1 MKLKKRIAALLMAGT
16 MVCST
21 LPVNVLAVE
30 NSNRN
35 VGGLCEHHAE
45 HTEDC
50 GYTEGS
56 EGTPCNHEHTEDCYT
71 LVTSCVHKHTADC
84 YPAESV
90 SDNTASP
97 SDAEN
102 REPTECSHEC
112 SEDTGCIKKELDC
125 KHEHDEACGYV
136 PATEGRPCGYICG
149 ECDVEDEPETATPS
163 NAAQL
168 SAGDVQKLIDALP
181 ATDKLTTMT
190 KDEQNAVYADLQA
203 AYEAYEALTEDEQAL
218 LTGTEVFESLFHFFN
233 GMVNLLATANG
244 VSYLDENGDEQTADN
259 VTVVESG
266 TTAWNGGW
274 YVVNDT
280 VTIGSRVAVSGEVH
294 LILADGAS
302 LTVNGGINVA
312 KDNSFSVYAQSD
324 KENMGAL
331 TANGN
336 NGGAGIGGGDSGS
349 GGNIT
354 INGGN
359 VTATGGQY
367 AAGIGGGNGGSGG
380 TVTIHGGNVTA
391 SSGDSGA
398 GIGGGYSGSGG
409 TITINGGRVKA
420 NGGDSGAGIGGGRRG
435 SGGEITI
442 HGGSVTATGGQDA
455 AGIGGGYDASGG
467 TVTIHGGSVTATG
480 GLSASG
486 IGSGKEGSGVSFA
499 TGTDGHALIVANGGI
514 SDTSSRDS
522 WSGIFFDGNTGTVYG
537 NPTIQENIEIPSG
550 KTLTVPV
557 NTTLTVKDGVT
568 LTNNGK
574 IINNGKITNN
584 GTITGN
590 GTVEGNQ
597 PLLPPPPVSYRTCD
611 ENGQN
616 WETKEC
622 RNYTVVD
629 GSTTAWSDGWYVVNR
644 KVTIDE
650 LVTVTGNVRLIL
662 TDGTTLTVDGG
673 INVAKGNS
681 FSVYAQS
688 VGENTGRLT
697 ANSGDWDAGIGG
709 GNGKAAGT
717 ITIHGGEVTAN
728 GNKGGAGIGG
738 GSGAG
743 FDASGGTITI
753 HDGTVKATGGGS
765 GAGIG
770 GGNSGS
776 GGTITIHGGNV
787 TATGGDN
794 GAGIGGG
801 YTGSGG
807 NITIHGGSVTATG
820 GGFAAGIGGGYTG
833 SGGNITIHGGTVKA
847 TGGDYA
853 AGIGGGRKG
862 SGGTI
867 TINGG
872 SVAATGGEL
881 AAGIGDGSDGSGG
894 SFATGTDGHAL
905 IVASSISDKSQ
916 RDSWSG
922 IIFDENDGK
931 VYKNQTLQENFEI
944 PLGKTLTVPKNITLT
959 VKDGVTLTNS
969 GTITG
974 DGTLD
979 GKGNLVGSGTVANTI
994 RNNLQKDSNVTV
1006 NVSPSPATYGSKVN
1020 ITATISKAATISRA
1034 ATISKTANAIT
1045 RAAENQVEFFV
1056 GTDSNKKSLGTA
1068 NVNGDAATL
1077 SDVEISQEKGFAVG
1091 ENTITAEYGGSMG
1104 LKPQTGST
1112 RLTVQGDLKDAIVT
1126 VNGKYFYTNSPIIPE
1141 VSVTW
1146 NGTQLTKDTDYT
1158 VNYTDNTNVGNA
1170 TVTVTGTGNYI
1181 STKTGSFTIAP
1192 AQLNDATVKVNGTY
1206 TYTGQAQTPASN
1218 DVVVTLGSKTVP
1230 SDQYTISAS
1239 NNINA
1244 GQATVTVTAKAD
1256 GNYTGSASGK
1266 FTIALASLN
1275 DAKVEV
1281 SGGPFTYDGTSKD
1294 PTVTVTLDSK
1304 TLSAGTD
1311 YTLSYSNSNGG
1322 DGNLTNAGT
1331 VTVTAT
1337 GKGNYTGTKTEKFT
1351 IGKATPKPT
1360 TPTGLTAVYGSTLK
1374 DVSLPIGWA
1383 WDAPETSVGNVGEN
1397 TFPATYN
1404 KDSSGNYN
1412 PVQQNL
1418 TVKVSPAS
1426 YKITLTGQA
1435 VSPTQITLNEA
1446 VVEPDNTGTTV
1457 TYGYNITNEAPAN
1470 WQTERVFSG
1479 LNSNTTYYFFAKVE
1493 AATNYAETISTGVA
1507 ITTPEKEVSSI
1518 SIQTQP
1524 AKLAYTSGQKLDL
1537 SGLSVQVSYSDNTS
1551 KTIGWDSGKLTADPA
1566 QGTVL
1571 TVTGHSG
1578 KTVTIS
1584 YGGKTAKTDALTVGK
1599 AEQAALSITGK
1610 PTTVY
1615 NGDTFTLTTTGG
1627 SGTGTVTWEIIS
1639 GPATVDANGK
1649 VTVTGIGEIQIKAIK
1664 AADTE
1669 YAQSETTIALTAV
1682 KKPSSGGGSS
1692 SGGGGGS
1699 SSSGGGSGKTDTT
1712 TTTKPDG
1719 TKVQTETKKDG
1730 TKIQT
1735 ETKKDGSVTKTTTN
1749 PNGSSVTE
1757 NKAADG
1763 STGTVKTDKHGQTT
1777 AETALSSKAIETAKR
1792 NGEPV
1797 KAPVEVKASRDS
1809 NTAPTV
1815 KVDLPKNSGDTKV
1828 EIPVSNVKP
1837 GTVAVLVHADGTEEI
1852 VKNSLPTADGIQL
1865 TVNGG
1870 ATVKIMDNS
1879 KDFIDTQ
1886 NHWAKDAIDF
1896 VSARGLVNGMND
1908 VTYAPN
1914 NSTTR
1919 AQLWTILA
1927 RQNDADLT
1935 GGSIWYEKA
1944 QNWAKSKGI
1953 SDGTNP
1959 SATINRAQMV
1969 TMLWR
1974 AMGQPAAASGASFAD
1989 VPADSYYAQAVS
2001 WAVENGIT
2009 AGVGNGRFDPNSTC
2023 TRAQIATFLWRAM
2036 AE

>member
-1 MKLKKRIAALLMAGT
+1 MIWKWKRPTAFLLAAAMIVT
-16 MVCST
+16 MSGVSAS
-21 LPVNVLAVE
+21 AV
-30 NSNRN
+30 
-35 VGGLCEHHAE
+35 GP
-45 HTEDC
+45 D
-50 GYTEGS
+50 GS
-56 EGTPCNHEHTEDCYT
+56 AASG
-71 LVTSCVHKHTADC
+71 SA
-84 YPAESV
+84 PAE
-90 SDNTASP
+90 
-97 SDAEN
+97 
-102 REPTECSHEC
+102 CSCETHCEQETVNPDC
-112 SEDTGCIKKELDC
+112 PVCGIEGADLTQCQSEANAIT
-125 KHEHDEACGYV
+125 
-136 PATEGRPCGYICG
+136 
-149 ECDVEDEPETATPS
+149 VEK
-163 NAAQL
+163 
-168 SAGDVQKLIDALP
+168 VQELIDALP
-181 ATDKLTTMT
+181 TTDKLTTMT

-203 AYEAYEALTEDEQAL
+203 AYEAYQALTEDEQAL

-233 GMVNLLATANG
+233 GMVNLLAENG
-244 VSYLDENGDEQTADN
+244 VSYLDKNGSKQTADN
-259 VTVVESG
+259 VTVVGSSM
-266 TTAWNGGW
+266 TAWNGGW
-274 YVVNDT
+274 YVVNGA
-280 VTIGSRVAVSGEVH
+280 VTIDGRVTVSGEVH
-294 LILADGAS
+294 LILADNAS
-302 LTVNGGINVA
+302 LTVNGGIDVA
-312 KDNSFSVYAQSD
+312 
-324 KENMGAL
+324 EN
-331 TANGN
+331 
-336 NGGAGIGGGDSGS
+336 
-349 GGNIT
+349 
-354 INGGN
+354 
-359 VTATGGQY
+359 
-367 AAGIGGGNGGSGG
+367 
-380 TVTIHGGNVTA
+380 
-391 SSGDSGA
+391 
-398 GIGGGYSGSGG
+398 
-409 TITINGGRVKA
+409 
-420 NGGDSGAGIGGGRRG
+420 
-435 SGGEITI
+435 
-442 HGGSVTATGGQDA
+442 
-455 AGIGGGYDASGG
+455 
-467 TVTIHGGSVTATG
+467 
-480 GLSASG
+480 
-486 IGSGKEGSGVSFA
+486 
-499 TGTDGHALIVANGGI
+499 
-514 SDTSSRDS
+514 
-522 WSGIFFDGNTGTVYG
+522 
-537 NPTIQENIEIPSG
+537 
-550 KTLTVPV
+550 
-557 NTTLTVKDGVT
+557 
-568 LTNNGK
+568 
-574 IINNGKITNN
+574 
-584 GTITGN
+584 
-590 GTVEGNQ
+590 
-597 PLLPPPPVSYRTCD
+597 
-611 ENGQN
+611 
-616 WETKEC
+616 
-622 RNYTVVD
+622 
-629 GSTTAWSDGWYVVNR
+629 
-644 KVTIDE
+644 
-650 LVTVTGNVRLIL
+650 
-662 TDGTTLTVDGG
+662 
-673 INVAKGNS
+673 NS

-688 VGENTGRLT
+688 VGENMGTLT
-697 ANSGDWDAGIGG
+697 ATSSQSEEAGIGGTWENAGTITINGGSVTASSGENGAGIGG
-709 GNGKAAGT
+709 GNGKNAGT
-717 ITIHGGEVTAN
+717 ITIN
-728 GNKGGAGIGG
+728 G
-738 GSGAG
+738 GS
-743 FDASGGTITI
+743 I
-753 HDGTVKATGGGS
+753 
-765 GAGIG
+765 
-770 GGNSGS
+770 
-776 GGTITIHGGNV
+776 
-787 TATGGDN
+787 TATGGRN
-794 GAGIGGG
+794 GAGIGSGFE
-801 YTGSGG
+801 GSGG
-807 NITIHGGSVTATG
+807 NITINGGTVIATG
-820 GGFAAGIGGGYTG
+820 ENGAGIGSGEHG
-833 SGGNITIHGGTVKA
+833 SYGN
-847 TGGDYA
+847 
-853 AGIGGGRKG
+853 
-862 SGGTI
+862 I

-872 SVAATGGEL
+872 SVAATGGYA
-881 AAGIGDGSDGSGG
+881 AAGIGSGGYGSYGNITIHGGSVAATGGFYGAGIGAGIGVGQDSSGGNITIHGGSVAATGGDAGAGIGSGYRASVGNITINGGNVAATSGNVTAPGGYPGAGIGSGFKASVGNITINGGTVTATGGNVTATGQQAAGIGSGFMGSGG
-894 SFATGTDGHAL
+894 SFTTGTDGHAL
-905 IVASSISDKSQ
+905 IFANGGIADKTMQ
-916 RDSWSG
+916 DSWSG

-931 VYKNQTLQENFEI
+931 VYKDQTLQENFEI
-944 PLGKTLTVPKNITLT
+944 PLGKTLTVPQNTTLT
-959 VKDGVTLTNS
+959 IPQGVTLTNN

-974 DGTLD
+974 NGTL
-979 GKGNLVGSGTVANTI
+979 GGEGNLVGSGTVANII

-1006 NVSPSPATYGSKVN
+1006 EVNSSTATYGSKVD

-1034 ATISKTANAIT
+1034 ATISKAANAIT

-1068 NVNGDAATL
+1068 KVSGDTITIFN
-1077 SDVEISQEKGFAVG
+1077 VEISQEKGFAVG
-1091 ENTITAEYGGSMG
+1091 ENTITVEYGGSMG

-1112 RLTVQGDLKDAIVT
+1112 RLTVEGDLKDAIVT
-1126 VNGKYFYTNSPIIPE
+1126 VNGEYFYTNSPITPE

-1158 VNYTDNTNVGNA
+1158 VGYTNNTNAGKA
-1170 TVTVTGTGNYI
+1170 TVTVTGKGNYI
-1181 STKTGSFTIAP
+1181 GTKTGSFTIDP

-1218 DVVVTLGSKTVP
+1218 DVVVTLGGKIVP

-1239 NNINA
+1239 DNMNA
-1244 GQATVTVTAKAD
+1244 GQATVTVTAKAG
-1256 GNYTGSASGK
+1256 GNYIGSASGK

-1281 SGGPFTYDGTSKD
+1281 SGEPFTYDGTSKD

-1337 GKGNYTGTKTEKFT
+1337 GKGNYTATATGTFT
-1351 IGKATPKPT
+1351 INKADPTYT
-1360 TPTGLTAVYGSTLK
+1360 TPTGLTATYGDTLK
-1374 DVSLPIGWA
+1374 DVPLTDGWA
-1383 WDAPETSVGNVGEN
+1383 WNDLNTSVGNVGEN

-1435 VSPTQITLNEA
+1435 DSPTQITLNEA
-1446 VVEPDNTGTTV
+1446 VVEPGNTGAAVSYGMNTTN
-1457 TYGYNITNEAPAN
+1457 TAPSK
-1470 WQTERVFSG
+1470 WQAEKVFSG
-1479 LNSNTTYYFFAKVE
+1479 LTADTTYYFFAKVG
-1493 AATNYAETISTGVA
+1493 ATTNYAETISTGMA

-1524 AKLAYTSGQKLDL
+1524 AKLAYTSGQTLDL

-1669 YAQSETTIALTAV
+1669 YAQSETTISLTAV

-1735 ETKKDGSVTKTTTN
+1735 ETKKDGSVTKTTIN

-1777 AETALSSKAIETAKR
+1777 AETTLSSKAIEDAKKS
-1792 NGEPV
+1792 GEPV

-1809 NTAPTV
+1809 STAPTV
-1815 KVDLPKNSGDTKV
+1815 KVELPKNSGDTKV

-1852 VKNSLPTADGIQL
+1852 VKNSLPTEDGIQL

-1870 ATVKIMDNS
+1870 ATVKIVDNS
-1879 KDFIDTQ
+1879 KDFADTR

-1896 VSARGLVNGMND
+1896 VSARGLVNGMSA
-1908 VTYAPN
+1908 TIYAPN
-1914 NSTTR
+1914 ASTTR

-1935 GGSIWYEKA
+1935 GGATWFENA
-1944 QNWAKSKGI
+1944 QNWAKAKGI
-1953 SDGTNP
+1953 SDGANP
-1959 SATINRAQMV
+1959 NGTINRAQMV

-1989 VPADSYYAQAVS
+1989 VPTDSYYAQAVA
-2001 WAVENGIT
+2001 WAIENGIT
-2009 AGVGNGRFDPNSTC
+2009 AGVGGGRFDPNSTC
-2023 TRAQIATFLWRAM
+2023 TRGQIATFLWRAM

>member
-1 MKLKKRIAALLMAGT
+1 MKLKKRIAALLMAGA

-30 NSNRN
+30 NSNQN
-35 VGGLCEHHAE
+35 VGGLCEHHTE
-45 HTEDC
+45 HNADC
-50 GYTEGS
+50 GYTEGI
-56 EGTPCNHEHTEDCYT
+56 EGT
-71 LVTSCVHKHTADC
+71 
-84 YPAESV
+84 
-90 SDNTASP
+90 
-97 SDAEN
+97 
-102 REPTECSHEC
+102 
-112 SEDTGCIKKELDC
+112 
-125 KHEHDEACGYV
+125 
-136 PATEGRPCGYICG
+136 PCGYICKICG
-149 ECDVEDEPETATPS
+149 AKDEPETATPA

-181 ATDKLTTMT
+181 ATDKLTAMK

-203 AYEAYEALTEDEQAL
+203 AYEAYDALSEDEQAL

-233 GMVNLLATANG
+233 GMVNLLAENG
-244 VSYLDENGDEQTADN
+244 VSYLDENGSKQTADN
-259 VTVVESG
+259 VTVVESS
-266 TTAWNGGW
+266 TTAWNDGW
-274 YVVNDT
+274 YVVNGV
-280 VTIGSRVAVSGEVH
+280 VTIGSRVTVSGEVH
-294 LILADGAS
+294 LILADNAS
-302 LTVNGGINVA
+302 LTVNDGINVTEG
-312 KDNSFSVYAQSD
+312 NSFSVYAQSVG
-324 KENMGAL
+324 ENMGTL
-331 TANGN
+331 TATSSQFGK
-336 NGGAGIGGGDSGS
+336 AGIGGEIRGS

-354 INGGN
+354 ISGGN
-359 VTATGGQY
+359 VTATGGSSAAGIGSGKDSVSGGNIIIHGGTVKATGGSL
-367 AAGIGGGNGGSGG
+367 AAGIGGGNSSSGG
-380 TVTIHGGNVTA
+380 TITIHGGTVETIGG
-391 SSGDSGA
+391 GDSGA
-398 GIGGGYSGSGG
+398 GIGGGYTGSGG
-409 TITINGGRVKA
+409 DIA
-420 NGGDSGAGIGGGRRG
+420 
-435 SGGEITI
+435 I
-442 HGGSVTATGGQDA
+442 HGGSVTATGGRLA
-455 AGIGGGYDASGG
+455 TGIGGGGNGSGG
-467 TVTIHGGSVTATG
+467 
-480 GLSASG
+480 
-486 IGSGKEGSGVSFA
+486 SFA
-499 TGTDGHALIVANGGI
+499 TGTDGHALIVVNGGI
-514 SDTSSRDS
+514 GDTSNQKN
-522 WSGIFFDGNTGTVYG
+522 WSGMIFEGNTGTVYG

-550 KTLTVPV
+550 KTLTVPK

-644 KVTIDE
+644 NVTIDE

-662 TDGTTLTVDGG
+662 TDGTTLTVNGGIGG

-697 ANSGDWDAGIGG
+697 ANSGGWGAGIGG

-728 GNKGGAGIGG
+728 GSNGGAGIGG

-743 FDASGGTITI
+743 FDTSGGTITI
-753 HDGTVKATGGGS
+753 HDGTVK
-765 GAGIG
+765 
-770 GGNSGS
+770 
-776 GGTITIHGGNV
+776 
-787 TATGGDN
+787 ATGGDN

-1206 TYTGQAQTPASN
+1206 TYTGQAQTPAAG
-1218 DVVVTLGSKTVP
+1218 DVVVTLGGKTVP
-1230 SDQYTISAS
+1230 SDQYTIGAS

-1244 GQATVTVTAKAD
+1244 GQATVTVTAKAG

-1337 GKGNYTGTKTEKFT
+1337 GKGNYTATATGTFT
-1351 IGKATPKPT
+1351 INKAQPNYTP
-1360 TPTGLTAVYGSTLK
+1360 PTGLTATYGDTLK
-1374 DVSLPIGWA
+1374 DVPLTDGWA
-1383 WDAPETSVGNVGEN
+1383 WNDLNTSVGNVGEN

-1404 KDSSGNYN
+1404 KDSSDNYN

-1435 VSPTQITLNEA
+1435 DSPTQITLEEA
-1446 VVEPDNTGTTV
+1446 QVEPGNTGAAVSYGMNTTN
-1457 TYGYNITNEAPAN
+1457 TAPSK
-1470 WQTERVFSG
+1470 WQAEKVFSG
-1479 LNSNTTYYFFAKVE
+1479 LTADTTYYFFAKV
-1493 AATNYAETISTGVA
+1493 AATTNYAETISTGVA

-1524 AKLAYTSGQKLDL
+1524 AKLAYTSGQTLDL
-1537 SGLSVQVSYSDNTS
+1537 NGLSVQVSYRDNTS
-1551 KTIGWDSGKLTADPA
+1551 KTIGWDANKLTADPA

-1649 VTVTGIGEIQIKAIK
+1649 VTVTGIGEIQIKAVK

-1757 NKAADG
+1757 IKAADG
-1763 STGTVKTDKHGQTT
+1763 SIGTVKTDKNGQTT
-1777 AETALSSKAIETAKR
+1777 AETTLSSKAIEDAKKS
-1792 NGEPV
+1792 GEPV

-1809 NTAPTV
+1809 STAPTV
-1815 KVDLPKNSGDTKV
+1815 KVELPKNSGDTKV
-1828 EIPVSNVKP
+1828 EIPVTNVKP
-1837 GTVAVLVHADGTEEI
+1837 GTVAVIVHPDGTEEI
-1852 VKNSLPTADGIQL
+1852 VKNSLPTEDGIQL

-1870 ATVKIMDNS
+1870 ATVKIVDNS
-1879 KDFIDTQ
+1879 KDFIDTR

-1896 VSARGLVNGMND
+1896 VSARGLVNGMSA
-1908 VTYAPN
+1908 TIYAPN
-1914 NSTTR
+1914 ASTTR

-1927 RQNDADLT
+1927 RQNNADLT
-1935 GGSIWYEKA
+1935 GGATWFENA
-1944 QNWAKSKGI
+1944 QNWAKEKGI

-1959 SATINRAQMV
+1959 NDTINRAQMV

-1989 VPADSYYAQAVS
+1989 VPADSYYAQAVA
-2001 WAVENGIT
+2001 WAIENGIT
-2009 AGVGNGRFDPNSTC
+2009 AGVGGGRFDPNSTC
-2023 TRAQIATFLWRAM
+2023 TRAQIATFLHRSYLSK
-2036 AE
+2036 

>member
-1 MKLKKRIAALLMAGT
+1 MKLKKRIAALLMAGA

-203 AYEAYEALTEDEQAL
+203 AYEAYETLTEDEQAL

-233 GMVNLLATANG
+233 GMVNLLAENG
-244 VSYLDENGDEQTADN
+244 VSYLDENGDEQTANN
-259 VTVVESG
+259 VTVVDSSTKE
-266 TTAWNGGW
+266 WRNGW

-280 VTIGSRVAVSGEVH
+280 VTIGSRVAVSGAVH

-312 KDNSFSVYAQSD
+312 EGNSFSVYAQSAG
-324 KENMGAL
+324 ENMGAL
-331 TANGN
+331 TAT
-336 NGGAGIGGGDSGS
+336 GGSLAAGIGGGSRGS

-354 INGGN
+354 ISGGS
-359 VTATGGQY
+359 VTATGGGSAAGIGSGKDSVSGGNIIIHGGTVKATGGSL
-367 AAGIGGGNGGSGG
+367 AAGIGGGNASSGG
-380 TVTIHGGNVTA
+380 TITIHGGSVTA
-391 SSGDSGA
+391 TSEGSAA
-398 GIGGGYSGSGG
+398 GIGGGYSSGSGG
-409 TITINGGRVKA
+409 EITIHGGTVKA
-420 NGGDSGAGIGGGRRG
+420 AGGSGAAGIGGGRRG
-435 SGGEITI
+435 SGSKITI
-442 HGGSVTATGGQDA
+442 NGGNVTASGGEYA
-455 AGIGGGYDASGG
+455 AGIGRGEDGSGG
-467 TVTIHGGSVTATG
+467 
-480 GLSASG
+480 
-486 IGSGKEGSGVSFA
+486 SFT
-499 TGTDGHALIVANGGI
+499 TGTDGHALIVASSI
-514 SDTSSRDS
+514 SDKSQRKS
-522 WSGIFFDGNTGTVYG
+522 WSGMIFEGNTGTVYG

-550 KTLTVPV
+550 KTLTVPK

-644 KVTIDE
+644 NVTIDE

-662 TDGTTLTVDGG
+662 TDGTTLTVNGGIGG

-697 ANSGDWDAGIGG
+697 ANSGGWGAGIGG

-728 GNKGGAGIGG
+728 GSNGGAGIGG

-753 HDGTVKATGGGS
+753 HDGTVKATGGDS

-787 TATGGDN
+787 TATGGPSA
-794 GAGIGGG
+794 AGIGGG
-801 YTGSGG
+801 QGDSGG

-820 GGFAAGIGGGYTG
+820 GGFAAGIGGGFE
-833 SGGNITIHGGTVKA
+833 
-847 TGGDYA
+847 
-853 AGIGGGRKG
+853 G

-867 TINGG
+867 SIHGG
-872 SVAATGGEL
+872 SVTATCGSL
-881 AAGIGDGSDGSGG
+881 AAGIGDGNGGSGG
-894 SFATGTDGHAL
+894 SFATGADGHAL
-905 IVASSISDKSQ
+905 IFANGGISDTSN

-922 IIFDENDGK
+922 IIFEGDTGK
-931 VYKNQTLQENFEI
+931 VYKDQTLQENIEI
-944 PLGKTLTVPKNITLT
+944 PLGKTLTVPENTTLT

-974 DGTLD
+974 NGTL
-979 GKGNLVGSGTVANTI
+979 GGEGNLAGSGTVANII

-1006 NVSPSPATYGSKVN
+1006 SVNSSPAAYGSKVN
-1020 ITATISKAATISRA
+1020 LTATISKAATISRA
-1034 ATISKTANAIT
+1034 ATISKAANAIT

-1056 GTDSNKKSLGTA
+1056 GTDSNKRSLGTA

-1206 TYTGQAQTPASN
+1206 TYTGQAQTPAAG
-1218 DVVVTLGSKTVP
+1218 DVVVTLGGKTVP
-1230 SDQYTISAS
+1230 SDQYTIGAS

-1244 GQATVTVTAKAD
+1244 GQATVTVTAKAG

-1337 GKGNYTGTKTEKFT
+1337 GKGNYTATATGTFT
-1351 IGKATPKPT
+1351 INKAQPNYTP
-1360 TPTGLTAVYGSTLK
+1360 PTGLTATYGDTLK
-1374 DVSLPIGWA
+1374 DVPLTDGWA
-1383 WDAPETSVGNVGEN
+1383 WNDLNTSVGNVGEN

-1404 KDSSGNYN
+1404 KDSSDNYN

-1435 VSPTQITLNEA
+1435 DSPTQITLEEA
-1446 VVEPDNTGTTV
+1446 QVEPGNTGAAVSYGMNTTN
-1457 TYGYNITNEAPAN
+1457 TAPSK
-1470 WQTERVFSG
+1470 WQAEKVFSG
-1479 LNSNTTYYFFAKVE
+1479 LTADTTYYFFAKV
-1493 AATNYAETISTGVA
+1493 AATTNYAETISTGVA

-1524 AKLAYTSGQKLDL
+1524 AKLAYTSGQTLDL
-1537 SGLSVQVSYSDNTS
+1537 NGLSVQVSYRDNTS
-1551 KTIGWDSGKLTADPA
+1551 KTIGWDANKLTADPA

-1649 VTVTGIGEIQIKAIK
+1649 VTVTGIGEIQIKAVK

-1809 NTAPTV
+1809 STAPTV
-1815 KVDLPKNSGDTKV
+1815 KVNLPKNSGDTKV

-1837 GTVAVLVHADGTEEI
+1837 GTVAVLVHPDGTEEI
-1852 VKNSLPTADGIQL
+1852 LKDSIPTEDGIQL

-1870 ATVKIMDNS
+1870 ATVKIVDNS
-1879 KDFIDTQ
+1879 KDFADTR

-1896 VSARGLVNGMND
+1896 VSARGLVSGMSGT
-1908 VTYAPN
+1908 TYAPDV
-1914 NSTTR
+1914 STTR

-1927 RQNDADLT
+1927 RQSGADLT
-1935 GGSIWYEKA
+1935 GGATWYEKA
-1944 QNWAKSKGI
+1944 QAWSKANGV
-1953 SDGTNP
+1953 SDGSDPNG
-1959 SATINRAQMV
+1959 TINRAQVV

-1974 AMGQPAAASGASFAD
+1974 AMGQSAAASDASFAD
-1989 VPADSYYAQAVS
+1989 VPADSYYAQAVA

-2009 AGVGNGRFDPNSTC
+2009 AGVGGGRFDPTGTC
-2023 TRAQIATFLWRAM
+2023 TRGQIATFLWRAM

>member
-1 MKLKKRIAALLMAGT
+1 MKLKKRIAALLMAGA

-233 GMVNLLATANG
+233 GMVNLLAENG
-244 VSYLDENGDEQTADN
+244 VSYLDENGSKQTADN

-274 YVVNDT
+274 YVVNGS
-280 VTIGSRVAVSGEVH
+280 VTISERVTVSGDVR
-294 LILADGAS
+294 LILEDGAV
-302 LTVNGGINVA
+302 LTINRGIQVQDDDRDPSNGSANKLTI
-312 KDNSFSVYAQSD
+312 YAQSD

-550 KTLTVPV
+550 KTLTVPK

-697 ANSGDWDAGIGG
+697 ANSGGWDAGIGG

-728 GNKGGAGIGG
+728 GSKGGAGIGG

-743 FDASGGTITI
+743 FDTSGGTITI
-753 HDGTVKATGGGS
+753 HGGSVTATGGDY

-787 TATGGDN
+787 TATGGM
-794 GAGIGGG
+794 
-801 YTGSGG
+801 S
-807 NITIHGGSVTATG
+807 
-820 GGFAAGIGGGYTG
+820 AAGIGGGYTG
-833 SGGNITIHGGTVKA
+833 SGGKITIHGGSVTA
-847 TGGDYA
+847 TC
-853 AGIGGGRKG
+853 G
-862 SGGTI
+862 S
-867 TINGG
+867 
-872 SVAATGGEL
+872 L
-881 AAGIGDGSDGSGG
+881 AAGIGDGNGGSGG

-905 IVASSISDKSQ
+905 IVADGGISDISNQ
-916 RDSWSG
+916 NSWSG
-922 IIFDENDGK
+922 IIFDGNTGT
-931 VYKNQTLQENFEI
+931 VYGDQTLQENLKI
-944 PLGKTLTVPKNITLT
+944 SSDKTLIVPENTTLT

-974 DGTLD
+974 NGTLD

-1034 ATISKTANAIT
+1034 ATISKAANAIT

-1068 NVNGDAATL
+1068 NVSGDAATL

-1112 RLTVQGDLKDAIVT
+1112 RLTVEGDLKDAIVT
-1126 VNGKYFYTNSPIIPE
+1126 VNGKYFYTTSPITPE

-1158 VNYTDNTNVGNA
+1158 VNCTDNTNAGKA
-1170 TVTVTGTGNYI
+1170 TVTVTGTGNY
-1181 STKTGSFTIAP
+1181 TGKKTESFTIAP

-1206 TYTGQAQTPASN
+1206 TYTGQAQTPAAG
-1218 DVVVTLGSKTVP
+1218 DVVVTLGGKTVP

-1239 NNINA
+1239 DNMNA
-1244 GQATVTVTAKAD
+1244 GQATATVTAKAG

-1304 TLSAGTD
+1304 TLSASTD

-1337 GKGNYTGTKTEKFT
+1337 GKGNYTATATGTFT
-1351 IGKATPKPT
+1351 INKAQPNYTP
-1360 TPTGLTAVYGSTLK
+1360 PTGLTATYGDTLK
-1374 DVSLPIGWA
+1374 DVPLTDGWA
-1383 WDAPETSVGNVGEN
+1383 WNDLNTSVGNVGEN

-1435 VSPTQITLNEA
+1435 DSPTQITLEEA
-1446 VVEPDNTGTTV
+1446 QVEPGNTGAAVSYGMNTTN
-1457 TYGYNITNEAPAN
+1457 TAPSK
-1470 WQTERVFSG
+1470 WQAEKAFSG
-1479 LNSNTTYYFFAKVE
+1479 LTADTTYYFFAKV
-1493 AATNYAETISTGVA
+1493 AATTNYAETISTGVA

-1524 AKLAYTSGQKLDL
+1524 AKLAYTSGQTLDL
-1537 SGLSVQVSYSDNTS
+1537 NGLSVQVSYRDNTS
-1551 KTIGWDSGKLTADPA
+1551 KTIGWDANKLTADPA

-1627 SGTGTVTWEIIS
+1627 SGT
-1639 GPATVDANGK
+1639 
-1649 VTVTGIGEIQIKAIK
+1649 
-1664 AADTE
+1664 
-1669 YAQSETTIALTAV
+1669 
-1682 KKPSSGGGSS
+1682 
-1692 SGGGGGS
+1692 
-1699 SSSGGGSGKTDTT
+1699 
-1712 TTTKPDG
+1712 DG
-1719 TKVQTETKKDG
+1719 HMGDHQR
-1730 TKIQT
+1730 
-1735 ETKKDGSVTKTTTN
+1735 
-1749 PNGSSVTE
+1749 P
-1757 NKAADG
+1757 
-1763 STGTVKTDKHGQTT
+1763 
-1777 AETALSSKAIETAKR
+1777 R
-1792 NGEPV
+1792 
-1797 KAPVEVKASRDS
+1797 
-1809 NTAPTV
+1809 
-1815 KVDLPKNSGDTKV
+1815 NSGC
-1828 EIPVSNVKP
+1828 
-1837 GTVAVLVHADGTEEI
+1837 
-1852 VKNSLPTADGIQL
+1852 Q
-1865 TVNGG
+1865 
-1870 ATVKIMDNS
+1870 
-1879 KDFIDTQ
+1879 
-1886 NHWAKDAIDF
+1886 W
-1896 VSARGLVNGMND
+1896 
-1908 VTYAPN
+1908 
-1914 NSTTR
+1914 
-1919 AQLWTILA
+1919 
-1927 RQNDADLT
+1927 
-1935 GGSIWYEKA
+1935 
-1944 QNWAKSKGI
+1944 
-1953 SDGTNP
+1953 
-1959 SATINRAQMV
+1959 
-1969 TMLWR
+1969 
-1974 AMGQPAAASGASFAD
+1974 
-1989 VPADSYYAQAVS
+1989 
-2001 WAVENGIT
+2001 
-2009 AGVGNGRFDPNSTC
+2009 
-2023 TRAQIATFLWRAM
+2023 
-2036 AE
+2036 

>member
-1 MKLKKRIAALLMAGT
+1 MIWKWKRPTAFLLAAAMIVT
-16 MVCST
+16 MSGVPAS
-21 LPVNVLAVE
+21 AV
-30 NSNRN
+30 
-35 VGGLCEHHAE
+35 GP
-45 HTEDC
+45 D
-50 GYTEGS
+50 GS
-56 EGTPCNHEHTEDCYT
+56 AASG
-71 LVTSCVHKHTADC
+71 SA
-84 YPAESV
+84 PAE
-90 SDNTASP
+90 
-97 SDAEN
+97 
-102 REPTECSHEC
+102 CSCETHCEQGAV
-112 SEDTGCIKKELDC
+112 DPDC
-125 KHEHDEACGYV
+125 PVCGIEGADLTQCQGEAN
-136 PATEGRPCGYICG
+136 AIT
-149 ECDVEDEPETATPS
+149 VEK
-163 NAAQL
+163 
-168 SAGDVQKLIDALP
+168 VQELIDALP
-181 ATDKLTTMT
+181 TTDKLTAMT

-203 AYEAYEALTEDEQAL
+203 AYEAYQALTEDEQAL

-244 VSYLDENGDEQTADN
+244 VSYLDENGDERTADN
-259 VTVVESG
+259 VTVVESS
-266 TTAWNGGW
+266 TTAWSDGW
-274 YVVNDT
+274 YVVNGA

-302 LTVNGGINVA
+302 LTVNGGINVTEG
-312 KDNSFSVYAQSD
+312 NRFSVYAQSVG
-324 KENMGAL
+324 ENMGTL

-550 KTLTVPV
+550 KTLTVPE
-557 NTTLTVKDGVT
+557 NTTLTVNRGVT

-574 IINNGKITNN
+574 IINNGKITNK
-584 GTITGN
+584 GTITGS
-590 GTVEGNQ
+590 GTVEGNE
-597 PLLPPPPVSYRTCD
+597 PFLPPPPVSYRICD

-616 WETKEC
+616 WKTEEC
-622 RNYTVVD
+622 SDYTVVES
-629 GSTTAWSDGWYVVNR
+629 GTTAWSNGWYVVNST
-644 KVTIDE
+644 VTINDRI
-650 LVTVTGNVRLIL
+650 TVTGNVHLIL
-662 TDGTTLTVDGG
+662 ADGASLTANGG
-673 INVAKGNS
+673 INVAEGNS

-688 VGENTGRLT
+688 VEKNMGTLT
-697 ANSGDWDAGIGG
+697 ATGGGHGAGIGGRNGDKNGSSCGNITIHGGSVAATGGDEAAGIGG
-709 GNGKAAGT
+709 G
-717 ITIHGGEVTAN
+717 V
-728 GNKGGAGIGG
+728 
-738 GSGAG
+738 
-743 FDASGGTITI
+743 F
-753 HDGTVKATGGGS
+753 
-765 GAGIG
+765 
-770 GGNSGS
+770 GS
-776 GGTITIHGGNV
+776 GGKITINGGNV
-787 TATGGDN
+787 TATSGN
-794 GAGIGGG
+794 EAAGIGGG
-801 YTGSGG
+801 QGNSGG
-807 NITIHGGSVTATG
+807 NITIHGGSVAATG
-820 GGFAAGIGGGYTG
+820 GDEAAGIGGGAHGSGGNITINDGNVTATSEAFAAGIGGGYES
-833 SGGNITIHGGTVKA
+833 SGGNITINGGTVTA
-847 TGGDYA
+847 TGGQEA
-853 AGIGGGRKG
+853 AGIGSGSHG

-881 AAGIGDGSDGSGG
+881 AAGIGDGSGGSGG

-922 IIFDENDGK
+922 IIFQGDNGE
-931 VYKNQTLQENFEI
+931 VYGNPTIQENMEI
-944 PLGKTLTVPKNITLT
+944 PSGKTLTVPKNITLT

-974 DGTLD
+974 NGTL
-979 GKGNLVGSGTVANTI
+979 GGEGNLVGSGIVAQTI
-994 RNNLQKDSNVTV
+994 TNNLQKDSNVTV
-1006 NVSPSPATYGSKVN
+1006 SVNSSPATYGSKVD

-1034 ATISKTANAIT
+1034 ATISKAANAIT

-1068 NVNGDAATL
+1068 NVSGDAATL

-1112 RLTVQGDLKDAIVT
+1112 RLTVKGDLKDATVT
-1126 VNGKYFYTNSPIIPE
+1126 VNGEYFYTNSPITPE

-1146 NGTQLTKDTDYT
+1146 NGTQLTVNTDYT
-1158 VNYTDNTNVGNA
+1158 VNCTDNTNAGKA

-1181 STKTGSFTIAP
+1181 GKKMESFTIAP

-1206 TYTGQAQTPASN
+1206 TYTGPAQTPAAG
-1218 DVVVTLGSKTVP
+1218 DVVVTLGGKTVP

-1239 NNINA
+1239 DNMNA
-1244 GQATVTVTAKAD
+1244 GQATATVTAKAG

-1281 SGGPFTYDGTSKD
+1281 SGGPFTYDGTSKN
-1294 PTVTVTLDSK
+1294 PTVAVTLDSK
-1304 TLSAGTD
+1304 TLSASTD

-1337 GKGNYTGTKTEKFT
+1337 GTGNYTGTATASGEFT
-1351 IGKATPKPT
+1351 IKMADPTYT
-1360 TPTGLTAVYGSTLK
+1360 TPTGLTAVYGETLA
-1374 DVSLPIGWA
+1374 DVALPTGWA
-1383 WDAPETSVGNVGEN
+1383 WDNLRTSVGNVGEN

-1435 VSPTQITLNEA
+1435 DSPAQITLNEA
-1446 VVEPDNTGTTV
+1446 VVEPGNTGAAV
-1457 TYGYNITNEAPAN
+1457 SYGYSTAADTDPST
-1470 WQTERVFSG
+1470 WQTGRVFSG
-1479 LNSNTTYYFFAKVE
+1479 LTADTTYYFFAKVG
-1493 AATNYAETISTGVA
+1493 ATTNYAETISTGVA

-1524 AKLAYTSGQKLDL
+1524 AKLAYTSGQTLDL
-1537 SGLSVQVSYSDNTS
+1537 NGLSVQVSYSDNTS

-1669 YAQSETTIALTAV
+1669 YAQSETTISLTAV

-1735 ETKKDGSVTKTTTN
+1735 ETKKDGSVTKTTIN

-1777 AETALSSKAIETAKR
+1777 AETTLSSKAIEDAKKS
-1792 NGEPV
+1792 GEPV

-1809 NTAPTV
+1809 STAPTV
-1815 KVDLPKNSGDTKV
+1815 KVELPKNSGDTKV

-1852 VKNSLPTADGIQL
+1852 VKNSLPTEDGIQL

-1870 ATVKIMDNS
+1870 ATVKIVDNS
-1879 KDFIDTQ
+1879 KDFADTR

-1896 VSARGLVNGMND
+1896 VSARGLVNGMSA
-1908 VTYAPN
+1908 TIYAPN
-1914 NSTTR
+1914 ASTTR

-1935 GGSIWYEKA
+1935 GGATWFENA
-1944 QNWAKSKGI
+1944 QNWAKAKGI
-1953 SDGTNP
+1953 SDGANP
-1959 SATINRAQMV
+1959 NGTINRAQMV

-1989 VPADSYYAQAVS
+1989 VPTDSYYAQAVA
-2001 WAVENGIT
+2001 WAIENGIT
-2009 AGVGNGRFDPNSTC
+2009 AGVGGGRFDPNSTC
-2023 TRAQIATFLWRAM
+2023 TRGQIATFLWRAM

>member
-1206 TYTGQAQTPASN
+1206 TYTGQAQTPAAG
-1218 DVVVTLGSKTVP
+1218 DVVVTLGGKTVP
-1230 SDQYTISAS
+1230 SDQYTIGAS

-1244 GQATVTVTAKAD
+1244 GQATVTVTAKAG

-1337 GKGNYTGTKTEKFT
+1337 GKGNYTATATGTFT
-1351 IGKATPKPT
+1351 INKAQPNYTP
-1360 TPTGLTAVYGSTLK
+1360 PTGLTATYGDTLK
-1374 DVSLPIGWA
+1374 DVPLTDGWA
-1383 WDAPETSVGNVGEN
+1383 WNDLNTSVGNVGEN

-1404 KDSSGNYN
+1404 KDSSDNYN

-1435 VSPTQITLNEA
+1435 DSPTQITLEEA
-1446 VVEPDNTGTTV
+1446 QVEPGNTGAAVSYGMNTTN
-1457 TYGYNITNEAPAN
+1457 TAPSK
-1470 WQTERVFSG
+1470 WQAEKVFSG
-1479 LNSNTTYYFFAKVE
+1479 LTADTTYYFFAKV
-1493 AATNYAETISTGVA
+1493 AATTNYAETISTGVA

-1524 AKLAYTSGQKLDL
+1524 AKLAYTSGQTLDL
-1537 SGLSVQVSYSDNTS
+1537 NGLSVQVSYRDNTS
-1551 KTIGWDSGKLTADPA
+1551 KTIGWDANKLTADPA

-1649 VTVTGIGEIQIKAIK
+1649 VTVTGIGEIQIKAVK

>member
-1 MKLKKRIAALLMAGT
+1 MKLKKRIAALLMAGA

-30 NSNRN
+30 NSNQN
-35 VGGLCEHHAE
+35 VGGLCEHHTE
-45 HTEDC
+45 HNADC
-50 GYTEGS
+50 GYTEG
-56 EGTPCNHEHTEDCYT
+56 
-71 LVTSCVHKHTADC
+71 
-84 YPAESV
+84 
-90 SDNTASP
+90 
-97 SDAEN
+97 
-102 REPTECSHEC
+102 
-112 SEDTGCIKKELDC
+112 I
-125 KHEHDEACGYV
+125 
-136 PATEGRPCGYICG
+136 EGRPCGYICG
-149 ECDVEDEPETATPS
+149 ECGVEDEPETATPS

-233 GMVNLLATANG
+233 GMVNLLAENG
-244 VSYLDENGDEQTADN
+244 VSYLDENGSKQTADN

-274 YVVNDT
+274 YVVNGS
-280 VTIGSRVAVSGEVH
+280 VTISERVTVSGDVR
-294 LILADGAS
+294 LILEDGAV
-302 LTVNGGINVA
+302 LTINRGIQVQDDDRDPSNGSANKLTI
-312 KDNSFSVYAQSD
+312 YAQSD

-550 KTLTVPV
+550 KTLTVPK
-557 NTTLTVKDGVT
+557 NTTLTVNRGVT

-644 KVTIDE
+644 NVTIDE

-662 TDGTTLTVDGG
+662 TDGTTLTVNGGIGG

-697 ANSGDWDAGIGG
+697 ANSGDWGAGIGG

-728 GNKGGAGIGG
+728 GSKGGAGIGG
-738 GSGAG
+738 GSGVG

-753 HDGTVKATGGGS
+753 HGGSVTATGGENA
-765 GAGIG
+765 AGIG
-770 GGNSGS
+770 GGQGGSGGNITINGGSVTATGGMSAAGIGGGYDGS

-787 TATGGDN
+787 TATGGMSA
-794 GAGIGGG
+794 AGIGGG
-801 YTGSGG
+801 LNGSGG
-807 NITIHGGSVTATG
+807 IITIHGGSVTATC
-820 GGFAAGIGGGYTG
+820 G
-833 SGGNITIHGGTVKA
+833 SLT
-847 TGGDYA
+847 
-853 AGIGGGRKG
+853 
-862 SGGTI
+862 
-867 TINGG
+867 
-872 SVAATGGEL
+872 
-881 AAGIGDGSDGSGG
+881 AGIGDGYGGSGG
-894 SFATGTDGHAL
+894 SFATRTDGHAL
-905 IVASSISDKSQ
+905 IVANGGISDTSNQ
-916 RDSWSG
+916 NSWSG
-922 IIFDENDGK
+922 IIFDGNTGT
-931 VYKNQTLQENFEI
+931 VYGDQTLQENLKI
-944 PLGKTLTVPKNITLT
+944 SSDKTLTVPKNITLT

-974 DGTLD
+974 DGTL
-979 GKGNLVGSGTVANTI
+979 GGEGNLVGSGTVANTI
-994 RNNLQKDSNVTV
+994 RNNLQKDSKVTV
-1006 NVSPSPATYGSKVN
+1006 NVSPSLATYGSKVN

-1034 ATISKTANAIT
+1034 ATISKAANAIT

-1068 NVNGDAATL
+1068 NVSGDAATL

-1126 VNGKYFYTNSPIIPE
+1126 VNGKYFYTNSPITPE

-1146 NGTQLTKDTDYT
+1146 NGTPLTKDTDYT
-1158 VNYTDNTNVGNA
+1158 VDYTDNTNAGEA
-1170 TVTVTGTGNYI
+1170 TVTVSGKGNYTGT
-1181 STKTGSFTIAP
+1181 KTENFTIAP

-1206 TYTGQAQTPASN
+1206 TYTGQAQTPAAG
-1218 DVVVTLGSKTVP
+1218 DVVVTLGGKTVP
-1230 SDQYTISAS
+1230 SDQYTIGAS

-1244 GQATVTVTAKAD
+1244 GQATVTVTAKAG

-1304 TLSAGTD
+1304 TLSASTD

-1337 GKGNYTGTKTEKFT
+1337 GKGNYTATATGTFT
-1351 IGKATPKPT
+1351 INKAQPNYTP
-1360 TPTGLTAVYGSTLK
+1360 PTGLTATYGDTLK
-1374 DVSLPIGWA
+1374 DVPLTDGWA
-1383 WDAPETSVGNVGEN
+1383 WNDLNTSVGNVGEN

-1435 VSPTQITLNEA
+1435 DSPTQITLEEA
-1446 VVEPDNTGTTV
+1446 QVEPGNTGAAVSYGMNTTN
-1457 TYGYNITNEAPAN
+1457 TAPSK
-1470 WQTERVFSG
+1470 WQAEKAFSG
-1479 LNSNTTYYFFAKVE
+1479 LTADTTYYFFAKV
-1493 AATNYAETISTGVA
+1493 AATTNYAETISTGVA

-1524 AKLAYTSGQKLDL
+1524 AKLAYTSGQTLDL
-1537 SGLSVQVSYSDNTS
+1537 NGLSVQVSYRDNTS
-1551 KTIGWDSGKLTADPA
+1551 KTIGWDANKLTADPA

-1649 VTVTGIGEIQIKAIK
+1649 VTVTGIGEIQIKAVK
-1664 AADTE
+1664 AADAE

-1757 NKAADG
+1757 IKAADG
-1763 STGTVKTDKHGQTT
+1763 SIGTVKTDKNGQTT
-1777 AETALSSKAIETAKR
+1777 AETTLSSKAIEDAKKS
-1792 NGEPV
+1792 GEPV

-1809 NTAPTV
+1809 STAPTV
-1815 KVDLPKNSGDTKV
+1815 KVELPKNSGDTKV

-1852 VKNSLPTADGIQL
+1852 VKNSLPTEDGIQL

-1870 ATVKIMDNS
+1870 ATVKIVDNS
-1879 KDFIDTQ
+1879 KDFADTR

-1896 VSARGLVNGMND
+1896 VSARGLLNGTSAN
-1908 VTYAPN
+1908 TFSPNAP
-1914 NSTTR
+1914 TTR
-1919 AQLWTILA
+1919 AQLWTVLA
-1927 RQNDADLT
+1927 RQADADLT
-1935 GGSIWYEKA
+1935 GGATWYENA
-1944 QNWAKSKGI
+1944 QNWAKEKGI

-1959 SATINRAQMV
+1959 NGTINRAQMV

-1974 AMGQPAAASGASFAD
+1974 AMGQSAAGSAANFTD
-1989 VPADSYYAQAVS
+1989 VPADAYYAQAVA

-2023 TRAQIATFLWRAM
+2023 TRAQIATFLHRSYLSK
-2036 AE
+2036 

>member
-1 MKLKKRIAALLMAGT
+1 MIWKWKRPTAFLLAAAMIVT
-16 MVCST
+16 MSGVPAS
-21 LPVNVLAVE
+21 AVE
-30 NSNRN
+30 PDVS
-35 VGGLCEHHAE
+35 AAS
-45 HTEDC
+45 
-50 GYTEGS
+50 GS
-56 EGTPCNHEHTEDCYT
+56 
-71 LVTSCVHKHTADC
+71 A
-84 YPAESV
+84 PAE
-90 SDNTASP
+90 
-97 SDAEN
+97 
-102 REPTECSHEC
+102 CSCETHCEQGAVNPDC
-112 SEDTGCIKKELDC
+112 PVCGIEGADLTQCQSEANAIT
-125 KHEHDEACGYV
+125 
-136 PATEGRPCGYICG
+136 
-149 ECDVEDEPETATPS
+149 VEK
-163 NAAQL
+163 
-168 SAGDVQKLIDALP
+168 VQELIDALP
-181 ATDKLTTMT
+181 TTDKLTTMT

-203 AYEAYEALTEDEQAL
+203 AYEAYQALTEDEQAL

-233 GMVNLLATANG
+233 GMVNLLAENG
-244 VSYLDENGDEQTADN
+244 VSYLDKNGDEQTAEN
-259 VTVVESG
+259 VTVVESS
-266 TTAWNGGW
+266 TTAWSDGW
-274 YVVNDT
+274 YVVNGA
-280 VTIGSRVAVSGEVH
+280 VTIGNRATVSGDVR
-294 LILADGAS
+294 LILEDGAV
-302 LTVNGGINVA
+302 LTIEKGIQVQDDDRDPSNGSANQLTI
-312 KDNSFSVYAQSD
+312 YAQSD
-324 KENMGAL
+324 GENMGTL

-336 NGGAGIGGGDSGS
+336 NGSAGIGGGDSGS

-486 IGSGKEGSGVSFA
+486 IGSGKGGSGVSFA
-499 TGTDGHALIVANGGI
+499 TGTDGHALIVVNGGI
-514 SDTSSRDS
+514 GDTRNRDS
-522 WSGIFFDGNTGTVYG
+522 WSGIIFEGDTGTVYG

-557 NTTLTVKDGVT
+557 NTTLTVNTGVT

-574 IINNGKITNN
+574 IINNGKITKN

-590 GTVEGNQ
+590 GTVEGNE

-622 RNYTVVD
+622 SDYTVVD
-629 GSTTAWSDGWYVVNR
+629 GSTTAWSDGWYVVNSN
-644 KVTIDE
+644 VTIDNR
-650 LVTVTGNVRLIL
+650 VTVSGEVHLIL
-662 TDGTTLTVDGG
+662 ADNASLTANGG
-673 INVAKGNS
+673 INVAENNS

-688 VGENTGRLT
+688 VEKNMGTLT
-697 ANSGDWDAGIGG
+697 ATGGSYGAGIGG
-709 GNGKAAGT
+709 RNSDRNGSSCGN
-717 ITIHGGEVTAN
+717 ITIHGGSVKAN
-728 GNKGGAGIGG
+728 GGEEAAGIGG
-738 GSGAG
+738 GSFCSDGNITIN
-743 FDASGGTITI
+743 GGTVT
-753 HDGTVKATGGGS
+753 ATGGQES
-765 GAGIG
+765 AGIG
-770 GGNSGS
+770 GGQGGS
-776 GGTITIHGGNV
+776 GGNITINGGNVTATGGVFAAGIGGGAHEFGGNITINGGNVTATSEAFAAGIGGGQESSGGNITINGGTVTATGGPDGAGIGSGSLGSYDTITISGGNV

-794 GAGIGGG
+794 GAGIGDGDG
-801 YTGSGG
+801 GSG
-807 NITIHGGSVTATG
+807 S
-820 GGFAAGIGGGYTG
+820 
-833 SGGNITIHGGTVKA
+833 
-847 TGGDYA
+847 
-853 AGIGGGRKG
+853 
-862 SGGTI
+862 
-867 TINGG
+867 
-872 SVAATGGEL
+872 
-881 AAGIGDGSDGSGG
+881 
-894 SFATGTDGHAL
+894 SFATRTDGHAL

-922 IIFDENDGK
+922 MIFEGDNGE
-931 VYKNQTLQENFEI
+931 VYGNPTIQENMEI
-944 PLGKTLTVPKNITLT
+944 PSGKTLTIPENTTLT
-959 VKDGVTLTNS
+959 VKDGVTLTNN

-974 DGTLD
+974 NGTL
-979 GKGNLVGSGTVANTI
+979 GGEGNLVGSGTVANII

-1006 NVSPSPATYGSKVN
+1006 NVSPSPATYGSKVD

-1034 ATISKTANAIT
+1034 ATISKAANAIT

-1068 NVNGDAATL
+1068 NVSGDTATL

-1112 RLTVQGDLKDAIVT
+1112 RLTVKGDLKDATVT
-1126 VNGKYFYTNSPIIPE
+1126 VNGEYFYTNSPITPE

-1146 NGTQLTKDTDYT
+1146 NGTQLTENTDYT
-1158 VNYTDNTNVGNA
+1158 VNCTDNTNAGKA
-1170 TVTVTGTGNYI
+1170 TVTVSGKGNYTGT
-1181 STKTGSFTIAP
+1181 KTESFTIAP

-1206 TYTGQAQTPASN
+1206 TYTGQAQTPAAG
-1218 DVVVTLGSKTVP
+1218 DVVVTLGGKTVP

-1239 NNINA
+1239 NHINA
-1244 GQATVTVTAKAD
+1244 GQATVTVTGT
-1256 GNYTGSASGK
+1256 GNYIGTKTES

-1304 TLSAGTD
+1304 TLSVSTD

-1331 VTVTAT
+1331 ITVTAT
-1337 GKGNYTGTKTEKFT
+1337 GKGNYTGTATGTFT
-1351 IGKATPKPT
+1351 INKAQPTYT
-1360 TPTGLTAVYGSTLK
+1360 TPTGLTATYGDTLK
-1374 DVSLPIGWA
+1374 DVPLTDGWA
-1383 WDAPETSVGNVGEN
+1383 WNDLNTSVGNVGEN

-1412 PVQQNL
+1412 AVQQNL
-1418 TVKVSPAS
+1418 TVKVTPAS
-1426 YKITLTGQA
+1426 YQITLAGKADSLTKITLD
-1435 VSPTQITLNEA
+1435 EA
-1446 VVEPDNTGTTV
+1446 VVNPSDTGATI
-1457 TYGYNITNEAPAN
+1457 TYGYSTTDKTPTN
-1470 WQTERVFSG
+1470 WQTEREFTG
-1479 LNSNTTYYFFAKVE
+1479 LKAGTTYYFFAK
-1493 AATNYAETISTGVA
+1493 ATATANYAETISKGVA
-1507 ITTPEKEVSSI
+1507 ITTPEKTVRTIII
-1518 SIQTQP
+1518 SKQP
-1524 AKLAYTSGQKLDL
+1524 NKLSYTSGQKLDL
-1537 SGLSVQVSYSDNTS
+1537 SGLSVQVNYNDNTNEM
-1551 KTIGWDSGKLTADPA
+1551 ILWESGKLTAEPA
-1566 QGTVL
+1566 QETVL

-1669 YAQSETTIALTAV
+1669 YAQSETTISLTAV

-1777 AETALSSKAIETAKR
+1777 AETTLSSKAIEDAKKS
-1792 NGEPV
+1792 GEPV

-1809 NTAPTV
+1809 STAPTV
-1815 KVDLPKNSGDTKV
+1815 KVELPKNSGDTKV

-1837 GTVAVLVHADGTEEI
+1837 GTVAVLVHPDGTEEI
-1852 VKNSLPTADGIQL
+1852 VKNSLPTEDGIQL

-1870 ATVKIMDNS
+1870 ATVKIVDNS
-1879 KDFIDTQ
+1879 KDFIDTR

-1908 VTYAPN
+1908 SIYAPN

-1927 RQNDADLT
+1927 RQNNADLT
-1935 GGSIWYEKA
+1935 GGATWFENA
-1944 QNWAKSKGI
+1944 QNWAKEKGI

-1959 SATINRAQMV
+1959 NGTINRAQMV

-1974 AMGQPAAASGASFAD
+1974 AMGQPAAGSAASFTD
-1989 VPADSYYAQAVS
+1989 VPTDSYYAQAVA

-2009 AGVGNGRFDPNSTC
+2009 AGVGGGRFDPNATC
-2023 TRAQIATFLWRAM
+2023 TRAQIVTFLYRNYQSK
-2036 AE
+2036 

>member
-1 MKLKKRIAALLMAGT
+1 MKLKKRIAALLMAGA

-30 NSNRN
+30 NSNQN
-35 VGGLCEHHAE
+35 VGGLCEHHTE
-45 HTEDC
+45 HNADC
-50 GYTEGS
+50 GYTEG
-56 EGTPCNHEHTEDCYT
+56 
-71 LVTSCVHKHTADC
+71 
-84 YPAESV
+84 
-90 SDNTASP
+90 
-97 SDAEN
+97 
-102 REPTECSHEC
+102 
-112 SEDTGCIKKELDC
+112 I
-125 KHEHDEACGYV
+125 
-136 PATEGRPCGYICG
+136 EGRPCGYICG
-149 ECDVEDEPETATPS
+149 ECGVEDEPETATPS

-233 GMVNLLATANG
+233 GMVNLLAENG
-244 VSYLDENGDEQTADN
+244 VSYLDENGSKQTADN

-274 YVVNDT
+274 YVVNGS
-280 VTIGSRVAVSGEVH
+280 VTISERVTVSGDVR
-294 LILADGAS
+294 LILEDGAV
-302 LTVNGGINVA
+302 LTINRGIQVQDDDRDPSNGSANKLTI
-312 KDNSFSVYAQSD
+312 YAQSD

-550 KTLTVPV
+550 KTLTVPK
-557 NTTLTVKDGVT
+557 NTTLTVNRGVT

-644 KVTIDE
+644 NVTIDE

-662 TDGTTLTVDGG
+662 TDGTTLTVNGGIGG

-697 ANSGDWDAGIGG
+697 ANSGDWGAGIGG

-728 GNKGGAGIGG
+728 GSKGGAGIGG
-738 GSGAG
+738 GSGVG
-743 FDASGGTITI
+743 FDASGGT
-753 HDGTVKATGGGS
+753 
-765 GAGIG
+765 
-770 GGNSGS
+770 
-776 GGTITIHGGNV
+776 
-787 TATGGDN
+787 
-794 GAGIGGG
+794 
-801 YTGSGG
+801 
-807 NITIHGGSVTATG
+807 ITIHGGSVTATG
-820 GGFAAGIGGGYTG
+820 GENAAGIGGGQGG
-833 SGGNITIHGGTVKA
+833 SGGNITINGGSVTA
-847 TGGDYA
+847 TGGMSA
-853 AGIGGGRKG
+853 AGIGGGLNG
-862 SGGTI
+862 SGGII
-867 TINGG
+867 TIHGG
-872 SVAATGGEL
+872 SVTATCGSL
-881 AAGIGDGSDGSGG
+881 TAGIGDGYGGSGG
-894 SFATGTDGHAL
+894 SFATRTDGHAL
-905 IVASSISDKSQ
+905 IVANGGISDTSNQ
-916 RDSWSG
+916 NSWSG
-922 IIFDENDGK
+922 IIFDGNTGT
-931 VYKNQTLQENFEI
+931 VYGDQTLQENLKI
-944 PLGKTLTVPKNITLT
+944 SSDKTLTVPKNITLT

-974 DGTLD
+974 DGTL
-979 GKGNLVGSGTVANTI
+979 GGEGNLVGSGTVANTI
-994 RNNLQKDSNVTV
+994 RNNLQKDSKVTV
-1006 NVSPSPATYGSKVN
+1006 NVSPSLATYGSKVN

-1034 ATISKTANAIT
+1034 ATISKAANAIT

-1068 NVNGDAATL
+1068 NVSGDAATL

-1126 VNGKYFYTNSPIIPE
+1126 VNGKYFYTNSPITPE

-1146 NGTQLTKDTDYT
+1146 NGTPLTKDTDYT
-1158 VNYTDNTNVGNA
+1158 VDYTDNTNAGEA
-1170 TVTVTGTGNYI
+1170 TVTVSGKGNYTGT
-1181 STKTGSFTIAP
+1181 KTENFTIAP

-1206 TYTGQAQTPASN
+1206 TYTGQAQTPAAG
-1218 DVVVTLGSKTVP
+1218 DVVVTLGGKTVP
-1230 SDQYTISAS
+1230 SDQYTIGAS

-1244 GQATVTVTAKAD
+1244 GQATVTVTAKAG

-1304 TLSAGTD
+1304 TLSASTD

-1337 GKGNYTGTKTEKFT
+1337 GKGNYTATATGTFT
-1351 IGKATPKPT
+1351 INKAQPNYTP
-1360 TPTGLTAVYGSTLK
+1360 PTGLTATYGDTLK
-1374 DVSLPIGWA
+1374 DVPLTDGWA
-1383 WDAPETSVGNVGEN
+1383 WNDLNTSVGNVGEN

-1435 VSPTQITLNEA
+1435 DSPTQITLEEA
-1446 VVEPDNTGTTV
+1446 QVEPGNTGAAVSYGMNTTN
-1457 TYGYNITNEAPAN
+1457 TAPSK
-1470 WQTERVFSG
+1470 WQAEKAFSG
-1479 LNSNTTYYFFAKVE
+1479 LTADTTYYFFAKV
-1493 AATNYAETISTGVA
+1493 AATTNYAETISTGVA

-1524 AKLAYTSGQKLDL
+1524 AKLAYTSGQTLDL
-1537 SGLSVQVSYSDNTS
+1537 NGLSVQVSYRDNTS
-1551 KTIGWDSGKLTADPA
+1551 KTIGWDANKLTADPA

-1649 VTVTGIGEIQIKAIK
+1649 VTVTGIGEIQIKAVK
-1664 AADTE
+1664 AADAE

-1757 NKAADG
+1757 IKAADG
-1763 STGTVKTDKHGQTT
+1763 SIGTVKTDKNGQTT
-1777 AETALSSKAIETAKR
+1777 AETTLSSKAIEDAKKS
-1792 NGEPV
+1792 GEPV

-1809 NTAPTV
+1809 STAPTV
-1815 KVDLPKNSGDTKV
+1815 KVELPKNSGDTKV

-1852 VKNSLPTADGIQL
+1852 VKNSLPTEDGIQL

-1870 ATVKIMDNS
+1870 ATVKIVDNS
-1879 KDFIDTQ
+1879 KDFIDTR

-1896 VSARGLVNGMND
+1896 VSARGLVNGMSA
-1908 VTYAPN
+1908 TIYAPN
-1914 NSTTR
+1914 ASTTR

-1927 RQNDADLT
+1927 RQNNADLT
-1935 GGSIWYEKA
+1935 GGATWFENA
-1944 QNWAKSKGI
+1944 QNWAKEKGI

-1959 SATINRAQMV
+1959 NGTINRAQMV

-1974 AMGQPAAASGASFAD
+1974 AMGQSAAGSAANFTD
-1989 VPADSYYAQAVS
+1989 VPADAYYAQAVA

-2023 TRAQIATFLWRAM
+2023 TRAQIATFLHRSYLSK
-2036 AE
+2036 

>member
-1 MKLKKRIAALLMAGT
+1 MIWKWKRPTAFLLAAAMIVT
-16 MVCST
+16 MSGVPAS
-21 LPVNVLAVE
+21 AVE
-30 NSNRN
+30 PDVS
-35 VGGLCEHHAE
+35 AAS
-45 HTEDC
+45 
-50 GYTEGS
+50 GS
-56 EGTPCNHEHTEDCYT
+56 
-71 LVTSCVHKHTADC
+71 A
-84 YPAESV
+84 PAE
-90 SDNTASP
+90 
-97 SDAEN
+97 
-102 REPTECSHEC
+102 CSCETHCEQGAVNPDC
-112 SEDTGCIKKELDC
+112 PVCGIEGADLTQCQSEANAIT
-125 KHEHDEACGYV
+125 
-136 PATEGRPCGYICG
+136 
-149 ECDVEDEPETATPS
+149 VEK
-163 NAAQL
+163 
-168 SAGDVQKLIDALP
+168 VQELIDALP
-181 ATDKLTTMT
+181 TTDKLTTMT

-203 AYEAYEALTEDEQAL
+203 AYEAYQALTEDEQAL

-233 GMVNLLATANG
+233 GMVNLLAENG
-244 VSYLDENGDEQTADN
+244 VSYLDKNGDEQTAEN
-259 VTVVESG
+259 VTVVESS
-266 TTAWNGGW
+266 TTAWSDGW
-274 YVVNDT
+274 YVVNGA
-280 VTIGSRVAVSGEVH
+280 VTIGNRATVSGDVR
-294 LILADGAS
+294 LILEDGAV
-302 LTVNGGINVA
+302 LTIEKGIQVQDDDRDPSNGSANQLTI
-312 KDNSFSVYAQSD
+312 YAQSD
-324 KENMGAL
+324 GENMGTL

-557 NTTLTVKDGVT
+557 NTTLTVNTGVT

-574 IINNGKITNN
+574 IINNGKITKN

-590 GTVEGNQ
+590 GTVEGNE

-622 RNYTVVD
+622 SNYTVVD
-629 GSTTAWSDGWYVVNR
+629 GSMTTWNGGWYVVNR
-644 KVTIDE
+644 NVTIDE

-662 TDGTTLTVDGG
+662 TDGTTLTVNGG
-673 INVAKGNS
+673 IKVAEGNS

-688 VGENTGRLT
+688 VGKNMGTLT
-697 ANSGDWDAGIGG
+697 ATSENGAGIGGENGDRNGSSCGNITIHGGSVAATGGDEAAGIGGGAFCSDGNITINGGTVTATGGQEAAGIGG
-709 GNGKAAGT
+709 GNGGSGGN
-717 ITIHGGEVTAN
+717 ITINGGSVAATGRGLA
-728 GNKGGAGIGG
+728 AGIGG

-743 FDASGGTITI
+743 SDASGGNITI
-753 HDGTVKATGGGS
+753 
-765 GAGIG
+765 
-770 GGNSGS
+770 N
-776 GGTITIHGGNV
+776 GGNV
-787 TATGGDN
+787 TATSE
-794 GAGIGGG
+794 A
-801 YTGSGG
+801 
-807 NITIHGGSVTATG
+807 
-820 GGFAAGIGGGYTG
+820 FAAGIGGGQES
-833 SGGNITIHGGTVKA
+833 SGGNITINGGTVTA
-847 TGGDYA
+847 TGGPEG
-853 AGIGGGRKG
+853 AGIGSG
-862 SGGTI
+862 SHGSYDTI

-872 SVAATGGEL
+872 SVTATGGEL
-881 AAGIGDGSDGSGG
+881 AAGIGDGSGGSGG
-894 SFATGTDGHAL
+894 SFATGADGHAL

-922 IIFDENDGK
+922 IIFQGDNGE
-931 VYKNQTLQENFEI
+931 VYGNPTIQENMEI
-944 PLGKTLTVPKNITLT
+944 PSGKTLTVPKNITLT

-974 DGTLD
+974 NGTL
-979 GKGNLVGSGTVANTI
+979 GGEGNLAGSGTVANII

-1006 NVSPSPATYGSKVN
+1006 SVNSSPATYGSKVD

-1034 ATISKTANAIT
+1034 ANAIT
-1045 RAAENQVEFFV
+1045 RAAENQVELFV
-1056 GTDSNKKSLGTA
+1056 GTGSNKKSLGTA
-1068 NVNGDAATL
+1068 NVSGNIATL

-1104 LKPQTGST
+1104 LKPQTDST
-1112 RLTVQGDLKDAIVT
+1112 RLTVQGDLNDAIVT

-1146 NGTQLTKDTDYT
+1146 NGTQLTKGTDYT
-1158 VNYTDNTNVGNA
+1158 LAYTNHTNAGKA
-1170 TVTVTGTGNYI
+1170 TVTVTGTGNY
-1181 STKTGSFTIAP
+1181 TGKKTGNFTIAP

-1218 DVVVTLGSKTVP
+1218 DVVVTLGGKTVP
-1230 SDQYTISAS
+1230 SNQYTISAS
-1239 NNINA
+1239 DNMNA
-1244 GQATVTVTAKAD
+1244 GQATATVTAKEG

-1337 GKGNYTGTKTEKFT
+1337 GKGNYTATATGTFT
-1351 IGKATPKPT
+1351 INKAQPNYTP
-1360 TPTGLTAVYGSTLK
+1360 PTGLTATYGDTLK
-1374 DVSLPIGWA
+1374 DVPLTDGWA
-1383 WDAPETSVGNVGEN
+1383 WNDLNTSVGNVGEN

-1404 KDSSGNYN
+1404 KDNSGNYN
-1412 PVQQNL
+1412 LVQKNL

-1435 VSPTQITLNEA
+1435 DSPTQITLEEA
-1446 VVEPDNTGTTV
+1446 QVEPGNTGAAVSYGMNTTN
-1457 TYGYNITNEAPAN
+1457 TAPSK
-1470 WQTERVFSG
+1470 WQAEKVFSG
-1479 LNSNTTYYFFAKVE
+1479 LTADTTYYFFAKV
-1493 AATNYAETISTGVA
+1493 AATTNYAETISTGVA

-1524 AKLAYTSGQKLDL
+1524 AKLAYTSGQTLDL
-1537 SGLSVQVSYSDNTS
+1537 NGLSVQVSYRDNTS
-1551 KTIGWDSGKLTADPA
+1551 KTIGWDANKLTADPA

-1571 TVTGHSG
+1571 TVTEHSG

-1669 YAQSETTIALTAV
+1669 YAQSEATISLTAV

-1763 STGTVKTDKHGQTT
+1763 STGTVKTDKNGQTT

-1797 KAPVEVKASRDS
+1797 KAPVEVKATRDS
-1809 NTAPTV
+1809 SSAPTV
-1815 KVDLPKNSGDTKV
+1815 KIELPRNSGDTKV

-1852 VKNSLPTADGIQL
+1852 VKNSLPTEDGIQL

-1870 ATVKIMDNS
+1870 ATVKIVDNS
-1879 KDFIDTQ
+1879 KGFIDTQ
-1886 NHWAKDAIDF
+1886 DHWAKDAIDF
-1896 VSARGLVNGMND
+1896 VSARGLVNGMSA
-1908 VTYAPN
+1908 TIYAPDA
-1914 NSTTR
+1914 STTR

-1935 GGSIWYEKA
+1935 SGATWFENA
-1944 QNWAKSKGI
+1944 QNWAKEKGI

-1959 SATINRAQMV
+1959 NGTINRAQMV

-1989 VPADSYYAQAVS
+1989 VPADSYYAQAVA
-2001 WAVENGIT
+2001 WAIENGIT
-2009 AGVGNGRFDPNSTC
+2009 AGVGGGRFDPNSTC
-2023 TRAQIATFLWRAM
+2023 TRAQIVTFLYRSYQSK
-2036 AE
+2036 